1 MISVENVH
9 KTFGASEAV
18 RNISVNVAA
27 GETFVLLGSS
37 GAGKTTLLRMIN
49 RLVEPDSGVIRIDG
63 RDTRTIR
70 PEILRRQI
78 GYVIQNYGLFPHYTV
93 AENIAVVPRMLR
105 WPAARIRSRTEE
117 LLNKLHLPPA
127 RYMNAYPD
135 ALSGG
140 QKQRIGLARAL
151 AADPPILLMD
161 EPLGALDS
169 LTRLRIRS
177 SFTELDELRNKTT
190 IMVTHDIPEAV
201 AMADRIG
208 LMDSGRLV
216 QTGTPADLLFRP
228 VNRFVRDF
236 FGGNRLQSELQSL
249 TLGSVWA
256 DLPDAGPSA
265 TASLDSRQS
274 LWEVLDSLFSEPGPL
289 VARDESNGTT
299 RSVTAADLQ
308 QAVLRNRT

>member
-18 RNISVNVAA
+18 RNVSVSVAE

-49 RLVEPDSGVIRIDG
+49 RLVEPDLGVIRIDG
-63 RDTRTIR
+63 RDTRTIP

-105 WPAARIRSRTEE
+105 WPATRIRSRTEE

-208 LMDSGRLV
+208 LMDGGRLV

-236 FGGNRLQSELQSL
+236 FGGQRLQSELQSL
-249 TLGSVWA
+249 TLRSVWA
-256 DLPDAGPSA
+256 DLPDARPSVA
-265 TASLDSRQS
+265 ASLDSRQS
-274 LWEVLDSLFSEPGPL
+274 LWEVLERLFSEPGPL
-289 VARDESNGTT
+289 LARDESTGTT
-299 RSVTAADLQ
+299 RSVTTADLQ
-308 QAVLRNRT
+308 RAVLRNRT